1 MGSRQLLPLSLWYHY
16 NISMKSIHIR
26 NVPPE
31 ILAALKRRAA
41 SHRRSLQG
49 ELLAILDRAAK
60 LAPPETL
67 EDLDLHF
74 VETGVS
80 QSITRDDIYEDHR

>member
-1 MGSRQLLPLSLWYHY
+1 
-16 NISMKSIHIR
+16 MKSIHIR

-31 ILAALKRRAA
+31 TLAALKRRAE

-60 LAPPETL
+60 LAPPEAF
-67 EDLDLHF
+67 EELDLHF
-74 VETGVS
+74 VETGTS
-80 QSITRDDIYEDHR
+80 HSITRDDIYEDYR